1 MCATPT
7 VCVGKESLSV
17 GKWEEIVHEVHFA
30 CFDEP
35 EIQKQPYRQDAN
47 SVFASVFVTDE
58 LVVILLLRI
67 TKPYRDNSPQVRV
80 LVEYS
85 AG

>member
-1 MCATPT
+1 M
-7 VCVGKESLSV
+7 

-47 SVFASVFVTDE
+47 SVFASVFVTIE
-58 LVVILLLRI
+58 LVVILPENDGNFFRYI
-67 TKPYRDNSPQVRV
+67 IVRGVTKF
-80 LVEYS
+80 LTK
-85 AG
+85 